1 MSSESNYTKKCLL
14 DLIQRCEA
22 NDSHTAALT
31 RYVEHLVTQQEA
43 ESNELQAQV
52 DKLEAE
58 NDYAADK
65 CLAMEAQ
72 VDELKGQNKKLLDRI
87 ATGIGKS
94 RINDS
99 SEFGDAV

>member
-1 MSSESNYTKKCLL
+1 M
-14 DLIQRCEA
+14 IHIPPQ
-22 NDSHTAALT
+22 LT

-72 VDELKGQNKKLLDRI
+72 VDELKGQNEKTLR
-87 ATGIGKS
+87 S
-94 RINDS
+94 DS
-99 SEFGDAV
+99 YRDWQESNQ